1 MGKRAADVTVKGAD
15 GPTSVFLVG
24 KERRERI
31 SKRIRKYLYRKKKN
45 RIAKRITAD
54 AHTLEETASYIKEK
68 YHAVEEAQQSRNYRE
83 QRNSLK
89 ETLIIR
95 NKPELLG
102 DLIRLEIPKE
112 QDKESLEEFLR
123 LLGQRNKMSQAVPD
137 EVFPVDFR
145 LYRIDFAGKGE
156 MEVAIEYN
164 WEQFSISY
172 SGDKKIIKQ
181 MREIMKD
188 IYLYYGVT
196 QEDIEQQTERYTSL
210 LMNLYTFS

>member
-1 MGKRAADVTVKGAD
+1 MSKRVTNVTVKSVD

-31 SKRIRKYLYRKKKN
+31 LRRIRKYLCQKKKN
-45 RIAKRITAD
+45 RIAKRIVAD
-54 AHTLEETASYIKEK
+54 AHTLTETVSYIKEK
-68 YHAVEEAQQSRNYRE
+68 YHAVEEAQQSRNYQE

-89 ETLIIR
+89 ESLITR
-95 NKPELLG
+95 HKPELLG
-102 DLIRLEIPKE
+102 DLLKLELPKK

-137 EVFPVDFR
+137 EVFPVDFH
-145 LYRIDFAGKGE
+145 LYRIDFAGIGE
-156 MEVAIEYN
+156 MEVMVEHK

-196 QEDIEQQTERYTSL
+196 QEDIDRQTERYKSL